1 MQELLDEGA
10 RKIAM
15 AGLPPL
21 GCLPIVITLNSN
33 DVFSKRNCID
43 SFNSIA
49 RDYNSKLQNK
59 LNDIKFANLGS
70 RFAYLDIYG
79 PLMDMIVG
87 HKYGESILILMCGIR
102 RRVGS

>member
-59 LNDIKFANLGS
+59 LNDMQNSFANLGS
-70 RFAYLDIYG
+70 RIAYLEAYKSTMDIIQDKK
-79 PLMDMIVG
+79 L
-87 HKYGESILILMCGIR
+87 YGE
-102 RRVGS
+102 